1 MTVLSFRRG
10 PSGCPAATVRFA
22 EARVG
27 ARPRTIIIQR
37 IVLVIAATL
46 PLVAKLM
53 PRGTITSGDRRYNV
67 SGDEVVLVHHFSTA
81 VARQSLWSVVDHT
94 NELKIVDFGPKGPK
108 MYRSRK
114 AGVVGRDAK
123 LFTPAEWSELL
134 RRSREMSAVA
144 PANFAVQGIRE
155 SDVVDEASDAGSEA

>member
-22 EARVG
+22 DAAG
-27 ARPRTIIIQR
+27 GGRPRTITIQR
-37 IVLVIAATL
+37 IVIFLAAAL
-46 PLVAKLM
+46 PFVAKLM

-94 NELKIVDFGPKGPK
+94 NDLKIVDFGPKGPK

-123 LFTPAEWSELL
+123 LFTPA
-134 RRSREMSAVA
+134 
-144 PANFAVQGIRE
+144 
-155 SDVVDEASDAGSEA
+155 

>member
-1 MTVLSFRRG
+1 
-10 PSGCPAATVRFA
+10 
-22 EARVG
+22 
-27 ARPRTIIIQR
+27 
-37 IVLVIAATL
+37 
-46 PLVAKLM
+46 M

-94 NELKIVDFGPKGPK
+94 NEVKIVDFGPKGPK

>member
-37 IVLVIAATL
+37 ILLVIAATL

-67 SGDEVVLVHHFSTA
+67 SGDEVVFVHHFSTA

-94 NELKIVDFGPKGPK
+94 NELRIVDFGPKGPK